1 MSLSGTFCSQRTLAV
16 LPPAFDSSLLGQG
29 IEVKERKKMNS
40 DWEDVKRDVAA
51 ANRVLANLGLA
62 KGLTAALGHASMRVP
77 SEPNHFFVKGR
88 EYEFDALAIME
99 PDDMVMCDTEGF
111 LVAGRPGLTQ
121 CSEVKI
127 HSCIYK
133 THPNVQ
139 AVVHVHPRYTILM
152 SVLTGSLKPMRQEG
166 AQLVRRTLPIY
177 PHVKTIQSDAEGM
190 EVANLLGDSRAMLL
204 RGHGAVTTGSSLAEA
219 VMSMAQLEEQARMN
233 YLAYCAEG
241 EDYTHLEDDVLDEML
256 NRTPLYE
263 HPHFKEVLKGR
274 APQRDGTWN
283 YQKRAA
289 TREK

>member
-1 MSLSGTFCSQRTLAV
+1 
-16 LPPAFDSSLLGQG
+16 
-29 IEVKERKKMNS
+29 MNS
-40 DWEDVKRDVAA
+40 DLEDVKREVAT

-62 KGLTAALGHASMRVP
+62 TGVTAALGHASMRVP

-88 EYEFDALAIME
+88 EYEFDALALME

-111 LVAGRPGLTQ
+111 LIAGRAGLTQ

-127 HSCIYK
+127 HACIYK
-133 THPNVQ
+133 TRPEIQ

-166 AQLVRRTLPIY
+166 AQLVRHALPIY

-190 EVANLLGDSRAMLL
+190 ELADLLGDSPAILL
-204 RGHGAVTTGSSLAEA
+204 RGHGAVTTGNSLSAA
-219 VMSMAQLEEQARMN
+219 VMGMAQLEEQAQMN

-241 EDYTHLEDDVLDEML
+241 KDYTHLSNDLLDEML

-263 HPHFKEVLKGR
+263 QPHFKDVLKGR
-274 APQRDGTWN
+274 PPVRDGIWN

-289 TREK
+289 SRKE

>member
-1 MSLSGTFCSQRTLAV
+1 MS
-16 LPPAFDSSLLGQG
+16 
-29 IEVKERKKMNS
+29 S
-40 DWEDVKRDVAA
+40 DLEDVKREVAT

-62 KGLTAALGHASMRVP
+62 DGVTAALGHASMRVP
-77 SEPNHFFVKGR
+77 SEPHRFFVKGR

-99 PDDMVMCDTEGF
+99 PDDMVLCDTEGF
-111 LVAGRPGLTQ
+111 LIAGRTGLTQ

-127 HSCIYK
+127 HACIYK
-133 THPNVQ
+133 THPQVQ

-166 AQLVRRTLPIY
+166 AQLVRHALPIY

-204 RGHGAVTTGSSLAEA
+204 RGHGAVTTGENLSEA
-219 VMSMAQLEEQARMN
+219 VMGMAQLEEQAQMN

-241 EDYTHLEDDVLDEML
+241 KGYTYLTDDLLDEML

-263 HPHFKEVLKGR
+263 QPHFKDVLKGR
-274 APQRDGTWN
+274 AAQRDGIWN

-289 TREK
+289 LRNP

>member
-1 MSLSGTFCSQRTLAV
+1 
-16 LPPAFDSSLLGQG
+16 
-29 IEVKERKKMNS
+29 MNS
-40 DWEDVKRDVAA
+40 DLEDVKREVAA

-62 KGLTAALGHASMRVP
+62 TGLTAALGHASMRVP

-88 EYEFDALAIME
+88 EYEFDGLAIME

-111 LVAGRPGLTQ
+111 LIAARSGLTQ

-127 HSCIYK
+127 HACIYK
-133 THPNVQ
+133 THPQVH

-166 AQLVRRTLPIY
+166 AQLLRHPLPIY

-190 EVANLLGDSRAMLL
+190 EVANLLRESRAMLL
-204 RGHGAVTTGSSLAEA
+204 RGHGAVTTGSSLSEA
-219 VMSMAQLEEQARMN
+219 VMAMAQLEEQAQMN

-241 EDYTHLEDDVLDEML
+241 KDYTHLKDDVLDEML

-263 HPHFKEVLKGR
+263 HPHFKDVLKGR
-274 APQRDGTWN
+274 PAQRDGIWN

-289 TREK
+289 SRRE

>member
-1 MSLSGTFCSQRTLAV
+1 MTTDL
-16 LPPAFDSSLLGQG
+16 
-29 IEVKERKKMNS
+29 
-40 DWEDVKRDVAA
+40 EDVKREVAT

-62 KGLTAALGHASMRVP
+62 TGVTAALGHASMRIP

-99 PDDMVMCDTEGF
+99 SDDMVMCDTEGF
-111 LVAGRPGLTQ
+111 LIAGRSGLTQ

-127 HSCIYK
+127 HACIYK
-133 THPNVQ
+133 THPQVQ

-152 SVLTGSLKPMRQEG
+152 SILTGSLKPMCQEG
-166 AQLVRRTLPIY
+166 AQLVRHRLPIY

-190 EVANLLGDSRAMLL
+190 ELANLMGDSQAMLL
-204 RGHGAVTTGSSLAEA
+204 RGHGAVTTGSSPSEA
-219 VMSMAQLEEQARMN
+219 VMGMAQLEEQAQMN

-241 EDYTHLEDDVLDEML
+241 KDYTHLSNDLLDEML

-263 HPHFKEVLKGR
+263 QPHFKDVLSGR
-274 APQRDGTWN
+274 PPQRDGIWS

-289 TREK
+289 SQK

>member
-1 MSLSGTFCSQRTLAV
+1 MTTDL
-16 LPPAFDSSLLGQG
+16 
-29 IEVKERKKMNS
+29 
-40 DWEDVKRDVAA
+40 EDVKREVAT

-62 KGLTAALGHASMRVP
+62 TGVTAALGHASMRIP

-111 LVAGRPGLTQ
+111 LIAGRSGLTQ

-127 HSCIYK
+127 HACIYK
-133 THPNVQ
+133 TRPQVQ

-152 SVLTGSLKPMRQEG
+152 SILTGSLKPMCQEG
-166 AQLVRRTLPIY
+166 AQLVRHRLPIY

-204 RGHGAVTTGSSLAEA
+204 RGHGAVTTGSSLSEA
-219 VMSMAQLEEQARMN
+219 VMGMAQLEEQARMN

-241 EDYTHLEDDVLDEML
+241 KGYTYLSDDLLDEML

-263 HPHFKEVLKGR
+263 HPHFKDVLKGR
-274 APQRDGTWN
+274 PAQRDGIWN
-283 YQKRAA
+283 YQKQAA
-289 TREK
+289 SRKE

>member
-1 MSLSGTFCSQRTLAV
+1 M
-16 LPPAFDSSLLGQG
+16 
-29 IEVKERKKMNS
+29 IS
-40 DWEDVKRDVAA
+40 DLEDVKREVAT

-62 KGLTAALGHASMRVP
+62 TGVTAALGHASMRVP

-99 PDDMVMCDTEGF
+99 PDDMVLCDTEGF
-111 LVAGRPGLTQ
+111 LIAGRAGLTQ

-127 HSCIYK
+127 HACIYK
-133 THPNVQ
+133 THPKVQ

-166 AQLVRRTLPIY
+166 AQLVRHALPVY

-190 EVANLLGDSRAMLL
+190 EVANVLGDSHAMLL
-204 RGHGAVTTGSSLAEA
+204 RGHGAVTTGSSLSEA
-219 VMSMAQLEEQARMN
+219 VMGMAQLEEQAQLN
-233 YLAYCAEG
+233 YFAYCAQG
-241 EDYTHLEDDVLDEML
+241 KDHTYLSDDLLDEML

-263 HPHFKEVLKGR
+263 QPHFKDVLKGR
-274 APQRDGTWN
+274 PAQRDGIWN

-289 TREK
+289 LGK

>member
-1 MSLSGTFCSQRTLAV
+1 MKSEL
-16 LPPAFDSSLLGQG
+16 DD
-29 IEVKERKKMNS
+29 I
-40 DWEDVKRDVAA
+40 KREVAA

-62 KGLTAALGHASMRVP
+62 TGVRAGLGHASMRVP

-111 LVAGRPGLTQ
+111 LVAGRAGLTQ

-127 HSCIYK
+127 HACIYK
-133 THPNVQ
+133 TQPEVQ
-139 AVVHVHPRYTILM
+139 SVVHVHPRYTILM
-152 SVLTGSLKPMRQEG
+152 SILTASLKPMCQEG
-166 AQLVRRTLPIY
+166 AQLVQHKLPIY

-190 EVANLLGDSRAMLL
+190 EVANLLGDSQAILL
-204 RGHGAVTTGSSLAEA
+204 LGHGAVTTGKNLSEA
-219 VMSMAQLEEQARMN
+219 VMGMAHLEEQARMN

-241 EDYTHLEDDVLDEML
+241 KGYSSLPNDLVDEMS

-263 HPHFKEVLKGR
+263 HAHFKDVLKGR
-274 APQRDGTWN
+274 PPRREGTWN

-289 TREK
+289 TRNQ

>member
-1 MSLSGTFCSQRTLAV
+1 
-16 LPPAFDSSLLGQG
+16 
-29 IEVKERKKMNS
+29 MNS
-40 DWEDVKRDVAA
+40 DIEAVKRDVAT

-62 KGLTAALGHASMRVP
+62 AGVTAALGHASMRVP

-111 LVAGRPGLTQ
+111 LIAGRPGLTQ

-127 HSCIYK
+127 HACIYK
-133 THPNVQ
+133 THPRVQ
-139 AVVHVHPRYTILM
+139 AIVHVHPRYTILM

-166 AQLVRRTLPIY
+166 AQLVHDPLPVY

-190 EVANLLGDSRAMLL
+190 EVASLLGGSPAMLL
-204 RGHGAVTTGSSLAEA
+204 RGHGAVTTGKSLLEA
-219 VMSMAQLEEQARMN
+219 VMGMAQLEEQAQLN
-233 YLAYCAEG
+233 YLAYCAQG
-241 EDYTHLEDDVLDEML
+241 KDYACLTKDLVDEMS

-263 HPHFKEVLKGR
+263 HAHFKDVLKGR
-274 APQRDGTWN
+274 EPQRDGTWN

-289 TREK
+289 SRRE

>member
-1 MSLSGTFCSQRTLAV
+1 
-16 LPPAFDSSLLGQG
+16 
-29 IEVKERKKMNS
+29 MNS
-40 DWEDVKRDVAA
+40 DLEDVKREVAA

-62 KGLTAALGHASMRVP
+62 AGLTAALGHASMRVP

-88 EYEFDALAIME
+88 EYEFDALALME

-111 LVAGRPGLTQ
+111 LIAGRSGLTQ

-127 HSCIYK
+127 HACIYK
-133 THPNVQ
+133 THPQVQ

-166 AQLVRRTLPIY
+166 AQLVRHRLPIY

-190 EVANLLGDSRAMLL
+190 EVASLLGDSQAILL
-204 RGHGAVTTGSSLAEA
+204 RGHGAVTTGNSLSEA
-219 VMSMAQLEEQARMN
+219 VMGMAQLEEQARMN
-233 YLAYCAEG
+233 YLAYCAQG
-241 EDYTHLEDDVLDEML
+241 KDYSSLSNDLLDEML

-263 HPHFKEVLKGR
+263 HPHFKDVLKGR
-274 APQRDGTWN
+274 PAQRDGIWN

-289 TREK
+289 SRKE

>member
-1 MSLSGTFCSQRTLAV
+1 MS
-16 LPPAFDSSLLGQG
+16 
-29 IEVKERKKMNS
+29 S
-40 DWEDVKRDVAA
+40 DLEDVKREVAA

-62 KGLTAALGHASMRVP
+62 DGVTAALGHASMRVP

-99 PDDMVMCDTEGF
+99 PDDMVLCDTEGF
-111 LVAGRPGLTQ
+111 LIAGRSGLTQ

-127 HSCIYK
+127 HACIYK
-133 THPNVQ
+133 THPQVQ
-139 AVVHVHPRYTILM
+139 AIVHVHPRYTILM

-166 AQLVRRTLPIY
+166 AQLVRHALPIY
-177 PHVKTIQSDAEGM
+177 LHVKTIQSDAEGM

-204 RGHGAVTTGSSLAEA
+204 RGHGAVTTGENLSEA
-219 VMSMAQLEEQARMN
+219 VMGMAQLEEQARMN

-241 EDYTHLEDDVLDEML
+241 KDYTHLTDDLLDEML

-263 HPHFKEVLKGR
+263 QLHFKDVLKGR
-274 APQRDGTWN
+274 AAQRDGIWN

-289 TREK
+289 LRNP